1 MSIEEASTLVL
12 ISSKISKDSEIFVLE
27 MGKPINILNLAKKLI
42 TTLGYQYEKKNEDNY
57 VKIDFIG
64 IKKGEKLNEELTYS
78 KSLNKTVHNKILI
91 SKEKVDNKVL
101 RKFYNDLNKINFS
114 INKLNKLIKK
124 YKNFLKY
131 N

>member
-1 MSIEEASTLVL
+1 MEQTLTHL
-12 ISSKISKDSEIFVLE
+12 Y
-27 MGKPINILNLAKKLI
+27 IL
-42 TTLGYQYEKKNEDNY
+42 
-57 VKIDFIG
+57 DFIG